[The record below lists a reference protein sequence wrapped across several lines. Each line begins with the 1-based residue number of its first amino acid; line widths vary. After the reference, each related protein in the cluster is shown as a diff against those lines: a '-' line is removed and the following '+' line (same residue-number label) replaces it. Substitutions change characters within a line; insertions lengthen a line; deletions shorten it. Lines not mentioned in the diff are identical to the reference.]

1 MAGKLNEG
9 VHYEM
14 IPHTAIRDSRLS
26 DKAFRLLAVLMMEQ
40 VKGERCYRSYEELK
54 TLTGWGS
61 FSTIKTAIKEL
72 EDLGWLKVGK
82 GGISSNG
89 LKTRSTYDVNVNN
102 EVKPEYQRRV
112 TKEQK
117 DSEGRKV
124 ERDTTTKEDGK
135 KRTMTLK
142 MLERLGLEFNDP
154 RRGGDLREVNED
166 SLNKWY
172 KEVFAECVRIFET
185 CSDEEAAE
193 LTFKK
198 LKDMAM
204 NNLYS
209 SMPD

>member
-72 EDLGWLKVGK
+72 EDLGWIKVGK
-82 GGISSNG
+82 GGVASNG
-89 LKTRSTYDVNVNN
+89 LKSRSTYMVNVNN
-102 EVKPEYQRRV
+102 TVEAEHQRKIA
-112 TKEQK
+112 KEQK
-117 DSEGRKV
+117 DEVGRKV
-124 ERDTTTKEDGK
+124 ERDTTDNTDEK
-135 KRTMTLK
+135 KRTMTPRQRELFK
-142 MLERLGLEFNDP
+142 KVFEGTEKGNLLE
-154 RRGGDLREVNED
+154 DLDED
-166 SLNKWY
+166 TCKWY
-172 KEVFAECVRIFET
+172 KAVYEEGIRIFET
-185 CSDEEAAE
+185 ADKE
-193 LTFKK
+193 LLEGKEWK
-198 LKDMAM
+198 HLKGMAM
-204 NNLYS
+204 ENLRE

>member
-1 MAGKLNEG
+1 MAGKLNVG

-72 EDLGWLKVGK
+72 EDLGWIKVGK
-82 GGISSNG
+82 GGVASNG
-89 LKTRSTYDVNVNN
+89 LKSRSTYMVNVNN
-102 EVKPEYQRRV
+102 TVEAEHQRKIA
-112 TKEQK
+112 KEQK
-117 DSEGRKV
+117 DEVGRKV
-124 ERDTTTKEDGK
+124 ERDTTDSTDEK
-135 KRTMTLK
+135 KRTMTPRQRELFK
-142 MLERLGLEFNDP
+142 REFEGTEKGNLLE
-154 RRGGDLREVNED
+154 DLDEATC
-166 SLNKWY
+166 KWY
-172 KEVFAECVRIFET
+172 KEVYEEGIRIFET
-185 CSDEEAAE
+185 CPDDEAKE

-204 NNLYS
+204 HNLYS
-209 SMPD
+209 SMP